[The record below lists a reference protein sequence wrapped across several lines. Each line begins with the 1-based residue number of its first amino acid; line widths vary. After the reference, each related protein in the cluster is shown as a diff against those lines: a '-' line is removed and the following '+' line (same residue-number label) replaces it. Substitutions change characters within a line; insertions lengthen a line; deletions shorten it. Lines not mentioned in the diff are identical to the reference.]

1 MYQQGR
7 SAHDLL
13 QRCLRPGPGTGLAMS
28 LVCLA
33 AVVTVPAVADTATT
47 AEISPPTQA
56 ARQTS
61 AQTSVRTSGGTPAS
75 KPAQTPIQSPAES
88 SATAKEAA
96 ALAALRARAR
106 EGDAGAQTRLGLRY
120 LGGHGVPQDVGRGM
134 VWLRKAAEAGHAP
147 AQFVVGVMVLGGQ
160 YPGAQGPDPA
170 RAADWLTRA
179 AKQDCPGAAGVLS
192 GMYLAGAP
200 GLARDTAQ
208 GMQWLRRAAEGGDV
222 LSQAMLAN
230 SYREGRDGLVRNPV
244 EAYAWLDVALS
255 GKALAPMV
263 SSLAPMRQQL
273 VQGMDAAQRAQA
285 EARARDYRSRY
296 GRHGQGLCGQS
307 APG

>member
-1 MYQQGR
+1 MDRDKDTYRLTGSAARRRRQGIGAAR
-7 SAHDLL
+7 ARWPVAWLGGCVLALL
-13 QRCLRPGPGTGLAMS
+13 SLSPVYAAQAAASTATPAGQPETNKPGPAG
-28 LVCLA
+28 
-33 AVVTVPAVADTATT
+33 
-47 AEISPPTQA
+47 E
-56 ARQTS
+56 
-61 AQTSVRTSGGTPAS
+61 
-75 KPAQTPIQSPAES
+75 
-88 SATAKEAA
+88 SAT
-96 ALAALRARAR
+96 LAALRARAR
-106 EGDAGAQTRLGLRY
+106 QGDAGAQTRLGLRY
-120 LGGHGVPQDVGRGM
+120 LGGHGVPQDIGQGM

-200 GLARDTAQ
+200 GLARNTAL

-230 SYREGRDGLVRNPV
+230 SYREGRDGLARNPI

-263 SSLAPMRQQL
+263 SSLGSMRQQL